1 MTGRRAIESDLS
13 AREVARRMGVDET
26 RFADMLPG
34 LIRSRR
40 FPAPDPDTGRFDPEA
55 VERWRRLRNSHLFPE
70 LTAPPSAID
79 ARAVMD
85 ERLRRMGRSKHGA

>member
-1 MTGRRAIESDLS
+1 MTGRRAVESDL
-13 AREVARRMGVDET
+13 APREVARRLGLDET
-26 RFADMLPG
+26 RFANILST

-70 LTAPPSAID
+70 LTTPPSAID

-85 ERLRRMGRSKHGA
+85 ERLRRMGGTRHGA